1 MGAALAAISR
11 MVSLIAL
18 WFSGAGLIV
27 MTGIIFWQVVS
38 RYGFNASPAWA
49 EQSAL
54 ILMIW
59 FVFFAGAAGVR
70 EGFHI
75 RIVAGVNALPVGVG
89 RPVRVF
95 SDLVIAAFGLAL
107 AIWGG
112 DLVLRTWDHTVPA
125 LGISRGLAYSPAPI
139 SGALIFFFALE
150 QAWASA
156 AGRKVDPQWS

>member
-1 MGAALAAISR
+1 MGAAIAAISR
-11 MVSLIAL
+11 MVSLLAL

-75 RIVAGVNALPVGVG
+75 RIVAGVNALPERLS
-89 RPVRVF
+89 RPVRVLAE
-95 SDLVIAAFGLAL
+95 LVIAVFGLAL
-107 AIWGG
+107 AVWGG
-112 DLVLRTWDHTVPA
+112 ELVIRTWDHTVPA

-150 QAWASA
+150 QAFA
-156 AGRKVDPQWS
+156 AATNRKVAPQWS